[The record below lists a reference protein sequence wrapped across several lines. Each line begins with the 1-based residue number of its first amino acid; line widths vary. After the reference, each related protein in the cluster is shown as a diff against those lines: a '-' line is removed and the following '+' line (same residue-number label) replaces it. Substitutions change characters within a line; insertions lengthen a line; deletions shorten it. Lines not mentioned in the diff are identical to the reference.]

1 VDDVG
6 ILDVELR
13 GLERELA
20 VVSWRAERLR
30 RLGYARAEAERLAFS
45 SIDIHALEDLVG
57 RGCPLD
63 TAVRIAA

>member
-1 VDDVG
+1 MDDVG
-6 ILDVELR
+6 ILDAELR

-20 VVSWRAERLR
+20 VVGWRAERLR
-30 RLGYARAEAERLAFS
+30 RLGYADADAERLAFS
-45 SIDIHALEDLVG
+45 SIDIHALEDLVE